1 MPLSNYNFRPLQGR
15 KCRRLPAAD
24 NTYQPTHPLRRT
36 KQWKQITPS
45 STRNIPKSSVQT
57 SCTAKWL
64 LDGGYIPCQNSGKIT
79 RRYKIRIDDVA
90 TYLRTLETAPETV
103 AAPVGLFNNK
113 NKCINPIAQIEVR
126 DFQRF
131 LYKLW
136 SAEPDALTPK
146 DVRRLVGYCLATIGQ
161 WLTQQKLESVMLPD
175 RTQVIAKRS
184 LVEFI
189 SEYIVQNPTTLSKA

>member
-1 MPLSNYNFRPLQGR
+1 MTRTLSGLPSDNNCAAGKTKFAKSRTLISSFRLTRKVTVSLSLKTKVSKHPLSTNSAYSFRSL
-15 KCRRLPAAD
+15 RL
-24 NTYQPTHPLRRT
+24 
-36 KQWKQITPS
+36 
-45 STRNIPKSSVQT
+45 
-57 SCTAKWL
+57 
-64 LDGGYIPCQNSGKIT
+64 T

-175 RTQVIAKRS
+175 RTQVIAKRW

-189 SEYIVQNPTTLSKA
+189 SEYIVQNPSRLSNACREIAKQYLEQK